1 MKIGQFC
8 QVINEAK
15 LGEKF
20 PPAAVG
26 GGGRQGDGHCT
37 SATLQTFHIFN
48 TNMGASENKFSRQP
62 MASFLTSDSTKG
74 QVSLDF
80 IYMMP
85 GEKNNFR

>member
-26 GGGRQGDGHCT
+26 GRAKAGRQLAAGRRRIGGAAHCT

-48 TNMGASENKFSRQP
+48 TNIGALE
-62 MASFLTSDSTKG
+62 
-74 QVSLDF
+74 
-80 IYMMP
+80 
-85 GEKNNFR
+85 